1 MSEENEAKQEWMKAQ
16 DESYKKRQ
24 EAIAKAGIEFKLDA
38 AKADIEY
45 KKSIR
50 PVKIVELEIPF
61 GDVMWLTFQGFCAS
75 LIIAIPIVFIFLMII
90 NS

>member
-24 EAIAKAGIEFKLDA
+24 EAIAKA
-38 AKADIEY
+38 DIESR
-45 KKSIR
+45 KSIR
-50 PVKIVELEIPF
+50 PVKVVGINVPF
-61 GDVMWLTFQGFCAS
+61 GDVMALTFQGFGAS
-75 LIIAIPIVFIFLMII
+75 LIIAIPIAFIFLMII